1 MSFSNQTAQ
10 PDIPD
15 QDPDTPAPG
24 AVSSAA
30 PAPMTAGGAGPVKV
44 VWLSIDPRAGSVSV
58 YPPEVAERI
67 ESAHAS
73 CRRSAPLA
81 GCGGFYDNATIEFA
95 SEEPRIEHLQRT
107 ATGKRDVRRIEAPAR
122 SAQITVSVVRER
134 CWRIVEFEV
143 PGVTEPRR
151 IDISSV
157 SVGGGHGAP
166 PVSSFSAASGSEDS
180 AARKR
185 SLAETDAKGLVGIW
199 EWCRIPEPPNP
210 TSVPDKDWGVYTE
223 EQNTLL
229 ENSYRAGLGSVTL
242 ELGIRTYDIVFDG
255 GPDCGRQVDRVL
267 RKRRYVRRRKVPPAE
282 RDGALAAASAAG
294 GMMMKGDEEE
304 ECAICFSAF
313 AETATMPIVRLPGC
327 GHTFHGACARQ
338 LADKKAQCPMCR
350 ADVDWHAAFGP
361 STRIRM

>member
-1 MSFSNQTAQ
+1 M
-10 PDIPD
+10 
-15 QDPDTPAPG
+15 
-24 AVSSAA
+24 
-30 PAPMTAGGAGPVKV
+30 KV

-67 ESAHAS
+67 ESAHAA
-73 CRRSAPLA
+73 CRQRAPLA

-107 ATGKRDVRRIEAPAR
+107 ATGKRDVRRIEAPAHSR
-122 SAQITVSVVRER
+122 EVTVSVVRER
-134 CWRIVEFEV
+134 GWRIVEFAV

-151 IDISSV
+151 IDVSSV
-157 SVGGGHGAP
+157 PVCGGHGAP
-166 PVSSFSAASGSEDS
+166 TVSSFSAASSSQDV

-199 EWCRIPEPPNP
+199 EWCRIPGPPDP
-210 TSVPDKDWGVYTE
+210 SSVPDRDWGVYTE

-229 ENSYRAGLGSVTL
+229 ENSYRAGLASVTL
-242 ELGIRTYDIVFDG
+242 ELGIRTYDIFFVDHKY
-255 GPDCGRQVDRVL
+255 PDYSCQSDSVL
-267 RKRRYVRRRKVPPAE
+267 RKRRYVRRRKVPPGE
-282 RDGALAAASAAG
+282 RDSALAAASAAG

-304 ECAICFSAF
+304 ECAICFSSF
-313 AETATMPIVRLPGC
+313 AETATMPVVRLPGC

-350 ADVDWHAAFGP
+350 ADVDWHVAFGP
-361 STRIRM
+361 STRMRM